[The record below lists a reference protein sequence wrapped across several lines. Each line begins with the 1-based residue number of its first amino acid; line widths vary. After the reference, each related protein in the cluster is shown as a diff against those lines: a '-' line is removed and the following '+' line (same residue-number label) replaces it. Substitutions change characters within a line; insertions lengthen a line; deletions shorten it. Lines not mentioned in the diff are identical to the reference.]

1 MWNGLG
7 NILYSTQWTAA
18 SAFFRLRFRV
28 IGGLYACSGAESARA
43 ASRSQQ
49 IFIRKKWNSVGFEG
63 LFLACEAPNRTNW
76 QNPKICIFIVA
87 IKIGSAKI
95 QFFIVAI
102 KIWSSRFIFYRGD
115 KKPIPNISNFYR
127 HDKKLNFHIFDFY
140 RGDKNQHPYQ
150 STFFIPSCIQHSL
163 VTRFLWYF
171 PKIYIVIQLTLLRSD
186 GLSVPQTAW
195 ILITNCKRRM
205 GPPVTTKLSLQAT
218 EGCDTSLRGFGT
230 MFKTSSK
237 LQCKVAIILL

>member
-102 KIWSSRFIFYRGD
+102 KIGSAKINFFIVA
-115 KKPIPNISNFYR
+115 I
-127 HDKKLNFHIFDFY
+127 
-140 RGDKNQHPYQ
+140 KNQFPTYQ
-150 STFFIPSCIQHSL
+150 MFIATIKNWISI
-163 VTRFLWYF
+163 FLIFIVAIKTNILINLHFSFQVVFNTVWWQDFCDIF
-171 PKIYIVIQLTLLRSD
+171 PKYIVIQLTLLRSD